1 VAVRAQT
8 LFAVVAAV
16 SFVAPKAAFPQSPTE
31 LARAIQQK
39 YDTVRDFSAT
49 FVHTYRGGVLR
60 KEATERGTVLIKKPA
75 RMRWTYEFPE
85 RKVFVGDGSRI
96 YSYIPEDKQ
105 VIISPVPADGD
116 ATTPAL
122 FLSGHGNLLRD
133 FEASVPDAP
142 DTAPGTHT
150 LKLTPRR
157 REAEY
162 DWLVLVVDR
171 GTYRLRKLVTA
182 DAQGGQSTLTFSE
195 VRENVGISDK
205 EFRFTI
211 PRGVDV
217 VTNGPAGR

>member
-1 VAVRAQT
+1 VRVQT
-8 LFAVVAAV
+8 LLAVVAAV
-16 SFVAPKAAFPQSPTE
+16 STLVAPQAPSPQSPSS
-31 LARAIQQK
+31 LARAIQEK
-39 YDTVRDFSAT
+39 YDTVKDFSAT
-49 FVHTYRGGVLR
+49 FVHVYRGGVLR

-75 RMRWTYEFPE
+75 RMRWTYESPE

-96 YSYIPEDKQ
+96 YSYIPEDRQ

-133 FEASVPDAP
+133 FTASIPDVPDA
-142 DTAPGTHT
+142 TPGTHT

-157 REAEY
+157 PQAEY

-182 DAQGGQSTLTFSE
+182 DAQGGQSTLTFSD

-217 VTNGPAGR
+217 VTNGQPGR

>member
-1 VAVRAQT
+1 MRAQT

-16 SFVAPKAAFPQSPTE
+16 FFVAPQAASPQSPSD

-142 DTAPGTHT
+142 DTAPCTHT